1 LAKLQ
6 IPKSKYQINAKVQ
19 NLNTNVVRPFRVVP
33 PFALHEAEASHYIF
47 VFRTVVS
54 PPKVRG
60 IKGVISTI
68 FVTPA
73 DFIPTLSGKVGT
85 NPFKMQK

>member
-1 LAKLQ
+1 
-6 IPKSKYQINAKVQ
+6 
-19 NLNTNVVRPFRVVP
+19 
-33 PFALHEAEASHYIF
+33 
-47 VFRTVVS
+47 VS

-85 NPFKMQK
+85 NPFKIQNAKIKVQNDRAKVKIFTF